1 MDGQGKRHR
10 QISERFWYRIN
21 ADQPLKQNPAVI
33 GDDCFWG
40 RTVAKKVK
48 KMLFGPAASDYGTNF
63 CGTERRKINDRSY
76 GYRKTVETRN
86 FRA

>member
-48 KMLFGPAASDYGTNF
+48 KCCSGRPPVTMAQTSVGQNA
-63 CGTERRKINDRSY
+63 ERSMIDHTDIERQ
-76 GYRKTVETRN
+76 
-86 FRA
+86 